1 MLARLNLCVLA
12 AWTVMSTGNVYG
24 QYGPPSGADYQMNAQ
39 QANYRAFV
47 PHPGYYAPPG
57 GPTAEQQVDPRIITE
72 LLPADRGFMWDTQSR
87 LETAIR
93 NTSHGA
99 WFRLEYLNTFIDN
112 PGDTLLGAPIQNVR
126 NPREPFLVQT
136 PSGAV
141 VNARVLDVSAV
152 NFDNING
159 IRGTFG
165 IPLHAGS
172 IEAVFWGTSEST
184 YRFTSP
190 ELPAT
195 NPLQTV
201 DVIAT
206 SLLTNNAPGGTVV
219 LYDNKYRYDYA
230 AQIFGAEANFY
241 YNYRN
246 PRLGLRVLPV
256 FGFRHN
262 DYDESL
268 KQRGHFDNSSGI
280 GVTAGGASPILPVP
294 LVRQIDSW
302 VDNNSYVLQTGFRTE
317 FVHQFFTLG
326 VEPKAGLGLNRYEG
340 TVRTVDL
347 RDSPFLPIHDDGVV
361 TSNIKKNTF
370 SGVFDLQLYA
380 KVHLSESCRVR
391 VGWSYMYMGN
401 VARAD
406 SIIHYNDLGL
416 NQPPAVVAKKDDQSI
431 WVSTF
436 TIGGEIILP

>member
-12 AWTVMSTGNVYG
+12 AWTVIAAGNVYG
-24 QYGPPSGADYQMNAQ
+24 QYGPPGGAYSQMHAQ
-39 QANYRAFV
+39 QANYQAFT
-47 PHPGYYAPPG
+47 PHPGYYGPPPG
-57 GPTAEQQVDPRIITE
+57 SADEQVDPRIITE
-72 LLPADRGFMWDTQSR
+72 LLPADRGFFWDTQSR
-87 LETAIR
+87 LETAIED
-93 NTSHGA
+93 TSHGA

-112 PGDTLLGAPIQNVR
+112 PGDTLLGAPLPNVP

-165 IPLHAGS
+165 IPLQPGT
-172 IEAVFWGTSEST
+172 IEASFWGTSEST
-184 YRFTSP
+184 YRFRSP

-206 SLLTNNAPGGTVV
+206 SLLTNNAPGGFVV
-219 LYDNKYRYDYA
+219 LYDNSFRYDYA
-230 AQIFGAEANFY
+230 AQIFGAEANFV
-241 YNYRN
+241 YNYHN
-246 PRLGLRVLPV
+246 PRLGLRCLPI
-256 FGFRHN
+256 FGVRHT
-262 DYDESL
+262 DYDESI
-268 KQRGHFDNSSGI
+268 KQRGTFNNRSGI
-280 GVTAGGASPILPVP
+280 GVTPGGASPILPVP

-302 VDNNSYVLQTGFRTE
+302 VDNNSYALQTGFRTE
-317 FVHQFFTLG
+317 FAHQYFTLG
-326 VEPKAGLGLNRYEG
+326 VEPKAGLGMNHYEA

-347 RDSPFLPIHDDGVV
+347 RDSPFPPIQDDGVV
-361 TSNIKKNTF
+361 TSNIQKDTI
-370 SGVFDLQLYA
+370 SAVFDLQLYA
-380 KVHLSESCRVR
+380 KVHLSDSCRIR

-406 SIIHYNDLGL
+406 SIIHYNDQGL
-416 NQPPAVVAKKDDQSI
+416 ALPPAVTAKKDDQSI
-431 WVSTF
+431 WVSSF
-436 TIGGEIILP
+436 TIGGEYILP